1 MNLSLL
7 MRQFSI
13 RARMRGAIAVVLCLL
28 GLVGGGGVL
37 GMLHINNLSESFRAS
52 SFAEA
57 QALSSLRDAYGR
69 LRRDEKDMLMA
80 AVTQPE
86 GVMRSHQALNEE
98 VSKIKDIAAKMQEG
112 EEDQD
117 NLVLRQAIPQ
127 LDAYAQ
133 GMTTLATELARG
145 GRTPAAVLDRAGP
158 VVNLVGGWDHYLAAI
173 EKVLQGE
180 ALAAQVTQRRAVDTT
195 EMLFLVSVVLAI
207 GIVGPLTLLNE
218 ISIRQ
223 PMAQAQQIAQSI
235 AAGKLDNQIDRHGA
249 DEPAALMAD
258 LDAMQ
263 AVLRQLV
270 GEVRSTVESIS
281 TSSSEIASG
290 NMDLSGRTEAAA
302 SSLQETASSIE
313 ELTGTVR
320 HSDEAAR
327 QANGLATQAADAV
340 HRGSALMKEVVA
352 SMNDIDGASR
362 RINEIIGVID
372 GIAFQTNILALNAAV
387 EAARAGE
394 QGRGFAV
401 VAGEVRSLAQRS
413 AQAAKEIKTLISASG
428 EKVDSG
434 TKLVHDAG
442 LTMNDIMGS
451 VQHVSEIISEIS
463 RSAAEQSTGIG
474 QVNLAVSQLDQMTQ
488 QNAALVEESAAA
500 AASLKEQAHRL
511 NQSIASFSH

>member
-1 MNLSLL
+1 
-7 MRQFSI
+7 
-13 RARMRGAIAVVLCLL
+13 
-28 GLVGGGGVL
+28 
-37 GMLHINNLSESFRAS
+37 
-52 SFAEA
+52 
-57 QALSSLRDAYGR
+57 
-69 LRRDEKDMLMA
+69 
-80 AVTQPE
+80 
-86 GVMRSHQALNEE
+86 
-98 VSKIKDIAAKMQEG
+98 
-112 EEDQD
+112 
-117 NLVLRQAIPQ
+117 
-127 LDAYAQ
+127 
-133 GMTTLATELARG
+133 
-145 GRTPAAVLDRAGP
+145 VLDRAGP

-488 QNAALVEESAAA
+488 QNAALVEQSAAA

-511 NQSIASFSH
+511 NQSIASFTQ